1 MEKIGLF
8 DLIDKF
14 NSVANGKKEFEK
26 QLSKENQPLAKNATT
41 KLTDPQLSSPM
52 QYIMNAKMQAFCKKH
67 EEFAKTVKRN

>member
-14 NSVANGKKEFEK
+14 NNVANGKKEFEK
-26 QLSKENQPLAKNATT
+26 QRQNENQPLEKNATA
-41 KLTDPQLSSPM
+41 KLTDPQLSSPT

-67 EEFAKTVKRN
+67 EEFAKSIKHL